1 MYTYALQQHKLY
13 SWIKEKAY
21 INDEMILS
29 FLPMWLE
36 HNLPLLPV
44 FSFIHWENK
53 NGDIGPW
60 LEPPFLWQFR
70 AVFFLMDTMA
80 ENIMPAI
87 TQDSYLKNLLLA
99 GFCLQHNN
107 FKLSPLQ
114 KCIWLFTVFW
124 YYNSI
129 RQMVND

>member
-1 MYTYALQQHKLY
+1 MYTYALQQHKMY

-36 HNLPLLPV
+36 HNPPLLPV

-60 LEPPFLWQFR
+60 LEPV
-70 AVFFLMDTMA
+70 AK
-80 ENIMPAI
+80 NIVPAM
-87 TQDSYLKNLLLA
+87 TPDSYLKKS
-99 GFCLQHNN
+99 FI
-107 FKLSPLQ
+107 SR
-114 KCIWLFTVFW
+114 ILFAA
-124 YYNSI
+124 
-129 RQMVND
+129 QQL

>member
-53 NGDIGPW
+53 NGKTLDPGSNPR
-60 LEPPFLWQFR
+60 FSDSSGQF
-70 AVFFLMDTMA
+70 FF
-80 ENIMPAI
+80 
-87 TQDSYLKNLLLA
+87 
-99 GFCLQHNN
+99 
-107 FKLSPLQ
+107 
-114 KCIWLFTVFW
+114 
-124 YYNSI
+124 
-129 RQMVND
+129 